1 MEEKNLKESVIKL
14 KSGDMSYFA
23 SLFEATKKVI
33 FYNIYSIVKNYET
46 SEDLTQEV
54 FIKFLENLDSIDVN
68 KSISGYFIVL
78 SRNIAI
84 NYLKKMSKEDDYEA
98 FEFKANTLDTY
109 DSDEE
114 ILMDKIKK
122 ILNEKELN
130 VFLLH
135 SYSDLTFDEI
145 SKSLNKPLGTVIWL
159 YNSGIKKLRKELA
172 NYDS

>member
-1 MEEKNLKESVIKL
+1 MEEKCLKEYVAKL
-14 KSGDMSYFA
+14 KNGDMSCFA
-23 SLFEATKKVI
+23 SLFEEIKKVI
-33 FYNIYSIVKNYET
+33 FYNIYSIIQNYET

-54 FIKFLENLDSIDVN
+54 FIKFLENIDTVDIN

-78 SRNIAI
+78 SRNMAI
-84 NYLKKMSKEDDYEA
+84 NYLKKESKKEDYED
-98 FEFKANTLDTY
+98 FEFKANTTDTY
-109 DSDEE
+109 QSDEM

-135 SYSDLTFDEI
+135 SYSDMTFEEI
-145 SKSLNKPLGTVIWL
+145 SKSINKPLGTVIWL

-172 NYDS
+172 DYDS

>member
-84 NYLKKMSKEDDYEA
+84 NYFKKMSKE
-98 FEFKANTLDTY
+98 Y
-109 DSDEE
+109 DNDAK
-114 ILMDKIKK
+114 ILMDKIKQ
-122 ILNEKELN
+122 ILNKKELN

-172 NYDS
+172 DYDS

>member
-1 MEEKNLKESVIKL
+1 MEEKELKESVIKL
-14 KSGDMSYFA
+14 KEGDMSYFA

-54 FIKFLENLDSIDVN
+54 FIKFLENIDNVDVT

-78 SRNIAI
+78 SRNIAL
-84 NYLKKMSKEDDYEA
+84 NYLKKISKEEDFES
-98 FEFKANTLDTY
+98 FEFKANTSDSY
-109 DSDEE
+109 SSDEE
-114 ILMDKIKK
+114 ILIDKIRK

-159 YNSGIKKLRKELA
+159 YNSSIKKLRKELA
-172 NYDS
+172 DYGS